1 MSEKHI
7 YIYFHAQKLLKF
19 MHSFFFLT
27 REFLKPHPIFKS
39 ASRNSHSYF
48 PGDMISTENRIIKR
62 IREGR
67 YQQCVSSEITVF
79 HYDKILD
86 TVINELFFFK
96 KVDVFKEG
104 SSENTE

>member
-1 MSEKHI
+1 M
-7 YIYFHAQKLLKF
+7 
-19 MHSFFFLT
+19 
-27 REFLKPHPIFKS
+27 
-39 ASRNSHSYF
+39 
-48 PGDMISTENRIIKR
+48 KR

-79 HYDKILD
+79 NYDKIPD

-104 SSENTE
+104 SSENIWSWETR